1 MAVHQGSSLAQTKQI
16 LCRYYMHGVCREG
29 ENCQYSH
36 DLKEKPSMVCKYYLQ
51 GSCSYGNSCRYDH
64 VKPSSGRIRTY
75 SGPKPIPLLPKNDDK
90 REMVSL
96 TKQKS
101 KHPKNWADA
110 AVFVPGQALKCKG
123 QELSDKQ
130 PGDTDSGTGTQSYSA
145 AAQCG
150 VEFVDELANEEA
162 SETLCPFDATLGYCP
177 FIEQCNYLHGLECE
191 YCGNKC
197 LHPFDLTQQQ
207 EHRQSCVES
216 HEKDMQ
222 HSFAV
227 QRSFGVTC
235 GICLEEVKSKANP
248 SEQRFGIL
256 TDCNHSFCLAC
267 IRHWRNTS
275 QSKNKVVRMCPVCRK
290 PSAFVTP
297 SEVWIDD
304 PVEKKKL
311 IEDYKS
317 ALREKPCK
325 YFAQGTRTCQFGA
338 SCFYKHAYPDGRVA
352 ETKLRHCNTSEGNT
366 KVVQTFRLWDFLE
379 ALEDERTSAENTI
392 IFLPDSDSDTD

>member
-110 AVFVPGQALKCKG
+110 AVFVPGQALMRKG

-150 VEFVDELANEEA
+150 VEFVDELANEEG

>member
-1 MAVHQGSSLAQTKQI
+1 
-16 LCRYYMHGVCREG
+16 MHGVCREG

-130 PGDTDSGTGTQSYSA
+130 PGYTDSGTGTQSYSA

-216 HEKDMQ
+216 HEEDMQ

>member
-1 MAVHQGSSLAQTKQI
+1 
-16 LCRYYMHGVCREG
+16 MHGVCREG

-110 AVFVPGQALKCKG
+110 AVFVPGQALMCKG

-130 PGDTDSGTGTQSYSA
+130 PGDADSGTGTQSYSA

-162 SETLCPFDATLGYCP
+162 SETLCPFAETLGYCP

-379 ALEDERTSAENTI
+379 ALEDERTSTENTI